1 MATRFKNIVT
11 AAVGALVISTAC
23 IAAAVGPAAS
33 ANPTPVAYAAVQA
46 SPSAQAA
53 A

>member
-23 IAAAVGPAAS
+23 IAAAVGPAAT
-33 ANPTPVAYAAVQA
+33 AGQAPATAYAAA
-46 SPSAQAA
+46 ANSASAQA
-53 A
+53 